1 VEAIPRDL
9 AQAVR
14 SGNLFSSRG
23 SSVLD
28 APELDRAQKNGGV
41 QGLKRRAPVTE
52 MPLRRDRSYLESFA
66 SGYGEEMAEVFP
78 PASKRRPGLRLS
90 LKGALIPRTVWGRVA
105 AGGAL
110 MLILGAIAGGT
121 MWARSFLLSDEHFV
135 IPSSA
140 AIQIAGNSHLTNAQ
154 LLSVFGGDVD
164 RNIFR
169 VPLDQRRAELESLP
183 WVAHATVMRLLPN
196 RIRVGIVERTP
207 VAFVRNGTKIGLVDR
222 NGVLFDVPD
231 PQPESGLAPPHYS
244 FPVLTGISPDDP
256 LSTRSARVR
265 LYLEFMESLDT
276 GGEGISK
283 QVSEVDLSYPD
294 DVKAIVADS
303 SSHTNLLVHFGS
315 NKYLE
320 RYHQYQQHL
329 AEWKTQCPRLAS
341 VDMRYEQQVVLEPC
355 TAAPEAATATVETPA
370 AVIPALHGINKAKPL
385 PRHKPP
391 LKVTGKAKR
400 AAHGAAR

>member
-1 VEAIPRDL
+1 
-9 AQAVR
+9 
-14 SGNLFSSRG
+14 
-23 SSVLD
+23 
-28 APELDRAQKNGGV
+28 
-41 QGLKRRAPVTE
+41 
-52 MPLRRDRSYLESFA
+52 MPLRRDRSYVESFA

-78 PASKRRPGLRLS
+78 PGSRRRPGVRLS
-90 LKGALIPRTVWGRVA
+90 LRGGLIPRTVWGRVA

-110 MLILGAIAGGT
+110 ILILGAIAGGT
-121 MWARSFLLSDEHFV
+121 MWARSFLLSDEHFT
-135 IPSSA
+135 ISNSA

-169 VPLDQRRAELESLP
+169 IPLDQRRAELESLP

-207 VAFVRNGTKIGLVDR
+207 VAFVRNGTKIGLVDS

-231 PQPESGLAPPHYS
+231 PQPENGLAPHYS

-265 LYLEFMESLDT
+265 LYLEFMAGLDA
-276 GGEGISK
+276 GGEAISK

-303 SSHTNLLVHFGS
+303 NSHTNLLVHFGS
-315 NKYLE
+315 SKYLD

-329 AEWKTQCPRLAS
+329 GEWKTQCPRLAS

-355 TAAPEAATATVETPA
+355 TAAPEATATAAVERP
-370 AVIPALHGINKAKPL
+370 VPIIPVLHSTLKAKP
-385 PRHKPP
+385 PVRHKPL
-391 LKVTGKAKR
+391 LKVNGKAKR